1 MEDGYKDLGNWQKA
15 REMLERNLTIEEFHN
30 GPEHNGTRHNMAWV
44 LSKQGKYEE
53 ALQAYQEVF
62 DKMKDL
68 LGPEHPDTLTTLTC
82 MALVFFTQGKYE
94 EALQSFNDGRAIS

>member
-1 MEDGYKDLGNWQKA
+1 
-15 REMLERNLTIEEFHN
+15 
-30 GPEHNGTRHNMAWV
+30 
-44 LSKQGKYEE
+44 
-53 ALQAYQEVF
+53 LQAYQEVF